1 MGFNDNSWSV
11 DLAQIHLWK
20 SETLQAMSASPEF
33 VQRQDIAAGKITQS
47 IAVKLGY
54 LLPKIDSEALSE
66 LQIEVVG
73 AAVKLATMIHC
84 STTDY
89 YFVFEE
95 NSGTFIRNDLNSFE
109 VRNASS
115 ERLVRPGTLLAMN
128 IEDPIGER
136 ILFVQPALYR
146 RRRGVADRLLQ
157 KGVILGR
164 MFEQGSSVEQG
175 PNVEQGRGQESSR
188 SP

>member
-1 MGFNDNSWSV
+1 
-11 DLAQIHLWK
+11 
-20 SETLQAMSASPEF
+20 MSASPEF
-33 VQRQDIAAGKITQS
+33 VQRQDVVAGKITQS

-95 NSGTFIRNDLNSFE
+95 NSGTLIRNDLNSLE

-115 ERLVRPGTLLAMN
+115 GRLVRPGTLLVVN

-136 ILFVQPALYR
+136 ILVVQPALYR
-146 RRRGVADRLLQ
+146 RRRGAADRLLR

-164 MFEQGSSVEQG
+164 MFEQT

>member
-1 MGFNDNSWSV
+1 
-11 DLAQIHLWK
+11 
-20 SETLQAMSASPEF
+20 MSASPEF
-33 VQRQDIAAGKITQS
+33 VQRQDIAAGKITQR

-66 LQIEVVG
+66 LQIEIVG

-95 NSGTFIRNDLNSFE
+95 NSGTIIRNDLNSFE

-115 ERLVRPGTLLAMN
+115 GRLVKPGTLLVVN

-136 ILFVQPALYR
+136 ILVVQPALYR
-146 RRRGVADRLLQ
+146 RRRGAADRLLQ

-164 MFEQGSSVEQG
+164 MFEQT
-175 PNVEQGRGQESSR
+175 PNVEQGRGQESGR